1 MHPDYPSTPPSRPP
15 TPHPT
20 RDAAQSRA
28 IETLRETDHRAQRAF
43 LVVNGV
49 PFAIGAVLSCF
60 TDVPGVAVHGKLT
73 LGLVWGTLQCA
84 LFVASA
90 WWLEVRSTRTS
101 DPVERSLASDALR
114 TGGAQ
119 PAPVNGS
126 WR

>member
-1 MHPDYPSTPPSRPP
+1 MES
-15 TPHPT
+15 
-20 RDAAQSRA
+20 
-28 IETLRETDHRAQRAF
+28 LRETDHRAQRSF

-60 TDVPGVAVHGKLT
+60 TDVPGVAVHGDLT
-73 LGLVWGTLQCA
+73 LGLIWGILQCA

-90 WWLEVRSTRTS
+90 WWFEVRSTRTS
-101 DPVERSLASDALR
+101 DPIERSLASDAPR

-119 PAPVNGS
+119 PASVNGS